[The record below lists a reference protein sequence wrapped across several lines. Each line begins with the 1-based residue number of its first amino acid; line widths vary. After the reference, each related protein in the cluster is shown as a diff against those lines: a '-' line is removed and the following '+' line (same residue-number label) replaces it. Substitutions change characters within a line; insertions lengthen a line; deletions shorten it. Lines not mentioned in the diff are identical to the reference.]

1 MKQTTIAM
9 IIIAIAGIVCGI
21 GAILLT
27 LATAGKI
34 ETITVVASGE
44 PISSRSLPEFNSL
57 IFDQDHSAY
66 FCDSF
71 PGMRIVVDPNVST
84 PIVSGEKAAMEFIDF
99 QLDEGCLSLQI
110 TAGKD
115 NDIDSEKIRRKYIL
129 NFTTPITVTVGN
141 LPHEIESKINYPL
154 IITGQH
160 EGKDTIHIL
169 PKASLDLIDISI
181 ANIEVN
187 GRNTGRY
194 DNMTLH
200 LEDNTVIGDLTV
212 TEMRGR
218 RGMILETDSISIIE
232 KMKWIGN
239 KNTSARLTLNQ
250 ASVKQ
255 FEFKTAEKSDIE
267 IKSASNITA
276 SFAAQ

>member
-1 MKQTTIAM
+1 M

-27 LATAGKI
+27 LATAGKT
-34 ETITVVASGE
+34 ETITVEASGGAV
-44 PISSRSLPEFNSL
+44 SSRSLPEFNTL
-57 IFDQDHSAY
+57 IFDKDRTTY

-71 PGMRIVVDPNVST
+71 PGMRIVVDPDVTT
-84 PIVSGEKAAMEFIDF
+84 PVVSGDEEAMKFIDF
-99 QLDEGCLSLQI
+99 QLDEDQLTLQI
-110 TAGKD
+110 TAVQD
-115 NDIDSEKIRRKYIL
+115 READSEKIRRE
-129 NFTTPITVTVGN
+129 FTVNTITPITVTVGS
-141 LPHEIESKINYPL
+141 LPDEIESRINYPL

-200 LEDNTVIGDLTV
+200 LEGNTVIGDLTV

-250 ASVKQ
+250 ATVKQ
-255 FEFKTAEKSDIE
+255 FEFETAEKSDIE